1 MFRPE
6 DQRPMT
12 SQFAVR
18 VAVLSGIALVAF
30 AVIFFRLWY
39 LEVLSGEEYLKQA
52 QNNRVRELT
61 IQAARGKIL
70 DSNGKALVR
79 NRTALSLQVRPDKL
93 PELAPEKN
101 AELEDLAKV
110 SGLPL
115 QKIKREIRRQTK
127 ELPASPVTLQ
137 QDAER
142 DLIFFLRERGDQ
154 FPGISIEEVYVRDY
168 PREQLASHLMGFVAE
183 VDENQ
188 LDEPQ
193 YESLAPGDQIGA
205 AGLELQFDSVLRGR
219 NGATRVQ
226 VDASGE
232 PRGKPLSEIA
242 PETGN
247 SLVLTLDQEL
257 QQAGEAGL
265 ASFGK
270 PGAFVAMS
278 TEDGSILGMGSF
290 PNFDPAVFTPPVSQR
305 KYDALFND
313 EAKPLAN
320 RASQGQ
326 YPTGSTF
333 KPVTAL
339 AALEEGTLTP
349 TETIVDD
356 GAFDLGDGNVLKNAG
371 DAVYGPL
378 PQQRAL
384 QVSSDIFFYT
394 LGDRADT
401 QTDEGIQNWA
411 TKLGLGPP
419 TGLDLPYE
427 SAGLV
432 PTPEWRNELYAQA
445 ADPDSCG
452 GEARL
457 FEPGCYET
465 DRKWSTGDN
474 VNLAIGQGDLLATPL
489 QMAVAYATIGNGGDV
504 VRPHLGDSVQDP
516 FGRPVQ
522 DFTPAPRRSVDIDPA
537 YRQVILDGLR
547 DAAMEPTGTSF
558 GVFGGFPYDIAGK
571 TGTVERDGQ
580 LDQSWYVALAPYD
593 NPKVVIAATVEG
605 GGFGADTAA
614 PIVRGI
620 LSAYFDVKPK
630 DVKDVA
636 GGAAGAAE

>member
-39 LEVLSGEEYLKQA
+39 LEVLSGDEYVKQA
-52 QNNRVRELT
+52 QNNRIRELT
-61 IQAARGKIL
+61 IQAPRGKIL
-70 DSNGKALVR
+70 DSDGKALVR

-93 PELAPEKN
+93 PELAPRKN
-101 AELEDLAKV
+101 AVLKDLAKV

-127 ELPASPVTLQ
+127 ELPASPVTLE
-137 QDAER
+137 QDASR
-142 DLIFFLRERGDQ
+142 DLIFYLRERGDQ
-154 FPGISIEEVYVRDY
+154 FPGISIEEVFVRDY
-168 PREQLASHLMGFVAE
+168 PREQLASHLFGYAAE
-183 VDENQ
+183 VDEKQ

-205 AGLELQFDSVLRGR
+205 AGLELQYDSVLRGR

-226 VDASGE
+226 VDAFGE
-232 PRGKPLSEIA
+232 PRGKPLSEIP

-247 SLVLTLDQEL
+247 SLVLTLDQKL
-257 QQAGEAGL
+257 QQAGEDGL
-265 ASFGK
+265 ARFGK
-270 PGAFVAMS
+270 PGAFVAMNID
-278 TEDGSILGMGSF
+278 DGSILGMGSF
-290 PNFDPAVFTPPVSQR
+290 PNFDPAVFTPPVSQT

-333 KPVTAL
+333 KSITAL
-339 AALEEGTLTP
+339 ASLEEGILTP

-356 GAFDLGDGNVLKNAG
+356 GAFELGDGNVLKNAG

-378 PQQRAL
+378 QLQKAL

-401 QTDEGIQNWA
+401 QTNEGIQDWA

-427 SAGLV
+427 AGGLV
-432 PTPEWRNELYAQA
+432 PTPEWRNELFAQA

-457 FEPGCYET
+457 YEPGCYET
-465 DRKWSTGDN
+465 DRPWSTGDN

-489 QMAVAYATIGNGGDV
+489 QMATAYSTIGNGGEV

-516 FGRPVQ
+516 LGRPVQ
-522 DFTPAPRRSVDIDPA
+522 DFTPAPRRSADIDPA
-537 YRQVILDGLR
+537 YRKVILDGLR
-547 DAAMEPTGTSF
+547 DAAMAPGGTSF
-558 GVFGGFPYDIAGK
+558 GVFGGFPIDIAGK
-571 TGTVERDGQ
+571 TGTVERPPNP
-580 LDQSWYVALAPYD
+580 DQSWYLALAPYD
-593 NPKVVIAATVEG
+593 NPQVVVAATVEG

-614 PIVRGI
+614 PIVCGI
-620 LSAYFDVKPK
+620 LSAYFDVSAKNCQRQP
-630 DVKDVA
+630 
-636 GGAAGAAE
+636 GTGSNTE